1 MCILKIEFI
10 EYLISQKIAS
20 TVEMKDT
27 ATDGVKLHYYTAC
40 KGTLIQ
46 ENNKCENLKVGDVVN
61 FIISI
66 EVRRCFHSFQSHY

>member
-1 MCILKIEFI
+1 
-10 EYLISQKIAS
+10 
-20 TVEMKDT
+20 MKDT